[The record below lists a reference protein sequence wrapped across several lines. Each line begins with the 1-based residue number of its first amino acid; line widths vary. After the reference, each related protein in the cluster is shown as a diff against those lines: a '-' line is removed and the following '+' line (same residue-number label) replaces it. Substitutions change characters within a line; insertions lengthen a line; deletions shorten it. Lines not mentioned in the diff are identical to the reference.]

1 MHSTTFGNNQT
12 PCSLLVELVKGFKSQ
27 ISGHLSNSKW
37 LAKIRSYPKH
47 SSKSMK
53 KKRIVLLQ
61 WPNRSPGL
69 NRLKCWGRI
78 LRELCTMQSPQT
90 SISLSN
96 VVKKSGTKFHNGL
109 RGWWSQYLKKTL
121 QVQKKIFFMK
131 KMLLLL
137 KVLWV
142 YLAFHRAAA
151 KTALKTI
158 FFRWLYRSVQK
169 VNNITVITM
178 SSFFSSSNT
187 LQQIVKH
194 SQQLRQI
201 SWPQCQMKA
210 RGMLFK
216 LH

>member
-131 KMLLLL
+131 KNVIAFKSALG
-137 KVLWV
+137 VLGFSQGCSENCSEN
-142 YLAFHRAAA
+142 YLF
-151 KTALKTI
+151 
-158 FFRWLYRSVQK
+158 
-169 VNNITVITM
+169 
-178 SSFFSSSNT
+178 
-187 LQQIVKH
+187 
-194 SQQLRQI
+194 
-201 SWPQCQMKA
+201 QMA
-210 RGMLFK
+210 V
-216 LH
+216 